1 MKIELKKRTA
11 KCTNMNFKPETH
23 GDEKVERVDLSLEF
37 LMSADE
43 LDALLTPHSAE
54 AGALLWSGDDLMF
67 PTLARLVL
75 DIKGEGVA
83 TIGTKNAREPK
94 AYDEA
99 TIKKLTV
106 EPMIGKNATVRCQ
119 VRIDPTG
126 RLEEL
131 GKIVLDDSC
140 QFGFAGEGAA
150 TEPESQGKL
159 NV

>member
-1 MKIELKKRTA
+1 MQIELKKRTA

-37 LMSADE
+37 LMTPDE
-43 LDALLTPHSAE
+43 LQHLLQPHDGDASE
-54 AGALLWSGDDLMF
+54 LLWDRDDLMF
-67 PTLARLVL
+67 PTVARLVL
-75 DIKGEGVA
+75 DIKGEGNAMV
-83 TIGTKNAREPK
+83 GTKNAREPK
-94 AYDEA
+94 LYEGA
-99 TIKKLTV
+99 TLKKITI
-106 EPMIGKNATVRCQ
+106 EPLIGQNSTVRCQ

-140 QFGFAGEGAA
+140 QFGFNGTGETADA
-150 TEPESQGKL
+150 DSQGKL